1 MKLFKLTKIS
11 KTEDGKEVKS
21 VVTEACDM
29 KTLQVLI
36 NSCKDEKCTFD
47 WEEVILKTEAPKEE
61 KKSEEKRAKSKKE
74 EAEDDED
81 DEEDEESGLMK
92 KFKTGAKYALVGG
105 AGVAAGWFAHSFFG
119 EKKNNE

>member
-61 KKSEEKRAKSKKE
+61 KKSEVKAKSKKE

-119 EKKNNE
+119 EKKNNNE